1 MALDFYHLDPDA
13 VMKATERAGFQPTGE
28 FLQLNSY
35 ENRVFRIKL
44 EDRSTVVAKF
54 YRPGR
59 WSREQILEEHS
70 FLKELNEEDV
80 SVNLPLELNIQ
91 LPQNHLPTKSQPQSS
106 LMDFEN
112 IFVAYFPLFQG
123 RQVTELLDPD
133 WTRVGRLM
141 AQVHNIGERKK
152 SKYRLSFDVNHPNGW
167 PALDELS
174 KWIDPTVSNR
184 YLNAAEELLSL
195 YQENV
200 NPKQFFRI
208 HGDLHKGNLL
218 QRDQAFFLVDFDD
231 HVMGPAIQ
239 DLWMLFSDHESFDQE
254 VDLFLTGYEELREF
268 PEEQLKWV
276 PLMRAFRLIGYSAWI
291 ARRWTDPSF
300 PRLFPHF
307 NTYSYWAEETEALE
321 KCLNDFYSQP
331 TL

>member
-1 MALDFYHLDPDA
+1 
-13 VMKATERAGFQPTGE
+13 
-28 FLQLNSY
+28 
-35 ENRVFRIKL
+35 
-44 EDRSTVVAKF
+44 
-54 YRPGR
+54 
-59 WSREQILEEHS
+59 
-70 FLKELNEEDV
+70 
-80 SVNLPLELNIQ
+80 
-91 LPQNHLPTKSQPQSS
+91 
-106 LMDFEN
+106 
-112 IFVAYFPLFQG
+112 
-123 RQVTELLDPD
+123 
-133 WTRVGRLM
+133 
-141 AQVHNIGERKK
+141 
-152 SKYRLSFDVNHPNGW
+152 
-167 PALDELS
+167 
-174 KWIDPTVSNR
+174 
-184 YLNAAEELLSL
+184 LNAAEELLSL

-200 NPKQFFRI
+200 NPRQFFRI

-218 QRDQAFFLVDFDD
+218 QRDQTFFLVDFDD
-231 HVMGPAIQ
+231 HVMGPAVQ

-254 VDLFLTGYEELREF
+254 VNLFLTGYEELREF